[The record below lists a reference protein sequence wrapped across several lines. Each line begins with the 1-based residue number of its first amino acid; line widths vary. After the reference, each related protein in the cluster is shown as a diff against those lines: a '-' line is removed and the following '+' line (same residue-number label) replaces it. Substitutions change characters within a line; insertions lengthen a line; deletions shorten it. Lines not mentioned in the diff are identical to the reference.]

1 MEDFSLLV
9 TIGLIFMITLIGAYL
24 RSRRKDRCLNA
35 WQGFHITLE
44 RASGKLIWGVLK
56 LEPTGMELA
65 YLDSIQDEKH
75 IESSY
80 LLYASE
86 YGDIQA
92 LYRYP
97 DRLSEWGKQRRAKDI
112 ERSFHPGPLRRL
124 GRITRNFL
132 STASDS
138 LNEVFGLIL
147 GRVQKTG
154 GRYLAADGGAAIK
167 NLGGK
172 VLGQVGSIYDPLLE
186 YYIGRRVVIELLE
199 GDEVHEHVG
208 IFKDYTADFVE
219 ILDIQFPQNQAVLLT
234 TAMTFESESI
244 GVSAFGNKLRITNN
258 DSRPILIR
266 SLQSSDPAEQ
276 GADAA
281 EQSIDAVVD
290 NGETIELHLGE
301 RAPDQLRL
309 NMQVVRELDM
319 IVPRTRCI
327 VRHSAENFRAE
338 DLSNLVTEIVFDV
351 GRAFVRDDKPG
362 DREIRLRNELQQ
374 NPKDAIA
381 AANLGL
387 LLMQQDNLAEAE
399 QWLRR
404 ALSLEY
410 SLPDGG
416 RRVRMQLREIER
428 RRIEGASGLFGMG
441 QLRST
446 TPAAGDAAEARDDL
460 ASSTESH

>member
-1 MEDFSLLV
+1 MADFSLLI

-56 LEPTGMELA
+56 LESTGMELA

-92 LYRYP
+92 LYRYA
-97 DRLSEWGKQRRAKDI
+97 DRLSEWGKQQRTKDI
-112 ERSFHPGPLRRL
+112 QRSFHPGPLHRL
-124 GRITRNFL
+124 GRATRNFV
-132 STASDS
+132 STAGDS
-138 LNEVFGLIL
+138 LNEVFGLVL

-154 GRYLAADGGAAIK
+154 GRYLSADGGAAIR
-167 NLGGK
+167 NLSGK
-172 VLGQVGSIYDPLLE
+172 VFGQVGSLYDPLLE
-186 YYIGRRVVIELLE
+186 HYIGRRVVIELLE
-199 GDEVHEHVG
+199 GAEVHEHVG
-208 IFKDYTADFVE
+208 IFKDYSADFVE
-219 ILDIQFPQNQAVLLT
+219 ILDIQFPQDQAVTLT
-234 TAMTFESESI
+234 TDMTFESESI
-244 GVSAFGNKLRITNN
+244 CVSVFGDKLRITN
-258 DSRPILIR
+258 DDPRPILIR
-266 SLQSSDPAEQ
+266 SLHSSDPAKQGSDPAEQ
-276 GADAA
+276 T
-281 EQSIDAVVD
+281 IDAVVD
-290 NGETIELHLGE
+290 TGETIELHLGE
-301 RAPDQLRL
+301 RTPDQLRL

-351 GRAFVRDDKPG
+351 GRAFVHDNKPG

-404 ALSLEY
+404 ALALEY

-428 RRIEGASGLFGMG
+428 RQSEDASALFGAG
-441 QLRST
+441 QLRPT
-446 TPAAGDAAEARDDL
+446 TPTGDAVE
-460 ASSTESH
+460 STQQSGFSD